1 LLSDASPQL
10 GSENRRYRALRDLSA
25 SRAGQWLGRAPEVA
39 RAFRE
44 APEVDVTWALAAFAA
59 LIADP
64 GLGWDG
70 GHLTLAAFVL
80 AAATALP
87 LVVRRRYPLG
97 TLVAVTAG
105 LLACL
110 AVFHPN
116 VAAVGIQM
124 VVLYT
129 VGLQGRR
136 VHSLLVAAAMAPVVT
151 AAVAITS
158 NAGLEPGATLA
169 RLALLLAAL
178 AAGDARRGRLAL
190 VRARAL
196 ETEREREAAT
206 VHRFDEERLRLAH
219 ELHDTIAHA
228 LVAINTQAA
237 AAAHL
242 QRARPDESLD
252 ALQAIVRSSA
262 DALAELRSTL
272 KAVRPAADEP
282 PLRPA
287 QSLDDLSELV
297 AGVRGAGLEIDL
309 QLDVDAD
316 RVPAATAH
324 GAYRIVQE
332 SLTNVLRHSDAQHA
346 VVRVALDDGH
356 LTIEVRDD
364 GRSAPA
370 RSTTPGHGVRG
381 MTERAAALGGRCEAA
396 AAAGGG
402 WRVRASLPAGAS
414 R

>member
-1 LLSDASPQL
+1 M
-10 GSENRRYRALRDLSA
+10 
-25 SRAGQWLGRAPEVA
+25 
-39 RAFRE
+39 
-44 APEVDVTWALAAFAA
+44 DVTWALAAFVA

-70 GHLTLAAFVL
+70 GHLTPAAFLL
-80 AAATALP
+80 AGATSLP

-136 VHSLLVAAAMAPVVT
+136 VHSLIVGAAMAPVVV

-158 NAGLEPGATLA
+158 NAGLEAGAALA

-190 VRARAL
+190 VQARAL
-196 ETEREREAAT
+196 EAEREREAAA

-219 ELHDTIAHA
+219 ELHDTIAHT
-228 LVAINTQAA
+228 LVGINTQAA

-242 QRARPDESLD
+242 QRGRPDESLD
-252 ALQAIVRSSA
+252 ALNAIVHSSA

-282 PLRPA
+282 PLRPTL
-287 QSLDDLSELV
+287 SLGDLPELV
-297 AGVRGAGLEIDL
+297 QGVRAAGLEVDL
-309 QLDVDAD
+309 EVDAEAD
-316 RVPAATAH
+316 GVPAATAH

-332 SLTNVLRHSDAQHA
+332 SLTNVLRHSNAEHA
-346 VVRVALDDGH
+346 FVRVALDDGH
-356 LTIEVRDD
+356 LAVEVRDD

-370 RSTTPGHGVRG
+370 HATAGQGVRG

-396 AAAGGG
+396 QAPDGG
-402 WRVRASLPAGAS
+402 WRVRASLPTGAS
-414 R
+414 P